1 MLYFGKIE
9 VVNRLRRKDVYQT
22 IKNYTINY
30 DKTWIYDKIHHEIN
44 QFCSTHTLQEV
55 YIDKF
60 DQLDEALV
68 SALQR
73 DCDLFAPGIEVVAV
87 RVTKPRIPESIR
99 ANYEEMERE
108 KTKLLIAHQK
118 QKVTLKE
125 AETSA
130 KRDVIEAE
138 KLRRVAEINARKHL
152 AEKEAQQ
159 KMAAI
164 EDQVFMDTKRAEADA
179 EYYTAQKEAE
189 ANQLIFSAEYLESQH
204 VQSLANSQFVVGER
218 IPTALMFGNEGG
230 ILNVAKN
237 KAAGAAGEFSNK
249 AASTPYQH

>member
-108 KTKLLIAHQK
+108 KTKLLIAHQ
-118 QKVTLKE
+118 
-125 AETSA
+125 
-130 KRDVIEAE
+130 VIEAE